1 MLTHTDIW
9 AAIDRL
15 AQENRLTA
23 SGLARR
29 AGLDP
34 TTFNRSKRTTK
45 EGKARW
51 PSTESIAKILE
62 ATDSSFVHFVALV
75 RPDQTTSSQQTIP
88 LTNLRAI
95 DPDRRF
101 NASGFP
107 SGSSDWDEIALPRVA
122 DPHAFAVEVIDDQL
136 EPIYKIGDRLIVS
149 PSTEP
154 RRGDRV
160 LVRTDRGELYVRRL
174 LRRTAKRVEL
184 QALSAT
190 GDDVSLAT
198 DAVASLARIVWASQ

>member
-45 EGKARW
+45 DGKARW

-62 ATDSSFVHFVALV
+62 ATDSSFVHFVSLV
-75 RPDQTTSSQQTIP
+75 RPDRTPSSQQTIP

-101 NASGFP
+101 NAAGFP
-107 SGSSDWDEIALPRVA
+107 SGNDWDEIALPHVA
-122 DPHAFAVEVIDDQL
+122 DPHAFAVEVIDDRL
-136 EPIYKIGDRLIVS
+136 EPIYKIGDTLIVS
-149 PSTEP
+149 PSIEP

-174 LRRTAKRVEL
+174 LRRTAKRIEL

-190 GDDVSLAT
+190 DGDVSLAT